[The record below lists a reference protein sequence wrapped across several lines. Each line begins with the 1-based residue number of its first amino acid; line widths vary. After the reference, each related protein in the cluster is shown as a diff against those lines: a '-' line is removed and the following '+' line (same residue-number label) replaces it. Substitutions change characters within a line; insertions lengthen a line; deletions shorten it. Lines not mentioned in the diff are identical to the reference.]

1 MTGPAR
7 RTNNMASQPA
17 VPLQDDSHPSSEAG
31 EEPFSPGLPLR
42 ALSGFI
48 LALMSVS
55 LPLIAVFTDREST
68 SDRLIPTALERDGS
82 QPTSSL
88 TVLRPGAPSGGEPS
102 GQPSPVR
109 LLP

>member
-1 MTGPAR
+1 
-7 RTNNMASQPA
+7 MASQPA

-48 LALMSVS
+48 LALVSVS

-82 QPTSSL
+82 QPTPSL

-102 GQPSPVR
+102 GQSSPVR